1 MKGWAGCQDRGKR
14 AEVQER
20 GGIEWALGL
29 LLELGGGV
37 GGQDRAID
45 GSSLSGTP
53 RL

>member
-20 GGIEWALGL
+20 GGVEWALGL
-29 LLELGGGV
+29 LLELGGG
-37 GGQDRAID
+37 QDRVRD
-45 GSSLSGTP
+45 GGSLSGTP

>member
-20 GGIEWALGL
+20 GGVEWAW
-29 LLELGGGV
+29 GGGKS
-37 GGQDRAID
+37 GQDRVRD
-45 GSSLSGTP
+45 GGSLSGTP

>member
-20 GGIEWALGL
+20 GGVEWALGL
-29 LLELGGGV
+29 LLELGGG
-37 GGQDRAID
+37 GGQDRVRD
-45 GSSLSGTP
+45 GGSLSGTP